1 MIRTVL
7 KERIASNSMLPFVV
21 KDEVVNHTMH
31 IEPFFP
37 TPIGITQIDKT
48 LNKKILEIIKIKQF
62 KYIKYPDGNNVSSDF
77 YILDN
82 DEFSDIKK
90 VLTDSVNEYFKEI
103 VNSGEDMEL
112 YITTSCINVTKN
124 GEMHPP
130 HRHANSIVS
139 AVLYIDTCERDTIAF
154 MNPNISI
161 FGNFR
166 FTDTPAPSWLAPE
179 WNIPIKMNTLLIFPS
194 TLPHLVRPRPNTCTG
209 TRISLAFNTWIR
221 GRIGGHLDILMC

>member
-1 MIRTVL
+1 
-7 KERIASNSMLPFVV
+7 MLPFVV

-82 DEFSDIKK
+82 DELSDIKK

-112 YITTSCINVTKN
+112 YITTSCINVTNN
-124 GEMHPP
+124 GESHSG
-130 HRHANSIVS
+130 HIHLNSIVS
-139 AVLYIDTCERDTIAF
+139 AVLYIDTCEGDTITF
-154 MNPNISI
+154 ENPKNHL

-166 FTDTPAPSWLAPE
+166 FTDTHPISWLAPE
-179 WNIPIKMNTLLIFPS
+179 YEIHVKTNTLVMFPS
-194 TLPHLVRPRPNTCTG
+194 TLPHGVKPRPNTCTG
-209 TRISLAFNTWIR
+209 TRVSLAFNTWIR
-221 GRIGGHLDILMC
+221 GRIGSRLDTLMC

>member
-1 MIRTVL
+1 
-7 KERIASNSMLPFVV
+7 MLPFVV

-124 GEMHPP
+124 GEMHTP
-130 HRHANSIVS
+130 HKHANSIV
-139 AVLYIDTCERDTIAF
+139 AGVLYIDTCERDTITF
-154 MNPNISI
+154 MNPNSSI

-166 FTDTPAPSWLAPE
+166 FTDTHPTSWLAPE
-179 WNIPIKMNTLLIFPS
+179 WIIPIKMNTLLMFPA
-194 TLPHLVRPRPNTCTG
+194 TLPHRVNTRPNTCTG

-221 GRIGGHLDILMC
+221 GRIGGRLDNLMC